1 MFKNFLFIFLFPFF
15 VACSSE
21 PSNRDLEN
29 IANSQVSKLISIV
42 HNESLGGLSIS
53 KIAGIKDF
61 KIDGI
66 EKIQCIPE
74 SQNSKIYFCDVLVK
88 YEIFTAQNS
97 LSELVGF
104 SGKRNEVKKIKLFK
118 VNGTWEIIN

>member
-1 MFKNFLFIFLFPFF
+1 MYKFSIFFAYLLL
-15 VACSSE
+15 VGCTNE
-21 PSNRDLEN
+21 PSTRDLEN

-66 EKIQCIPE
+66 EKIQCTCFISPE
-74 SQNSKIYFCDVLVK
+74 NYPQK
-88 YEIFTAQNS
+88 T
-97 LSELVGF
+97 
-104 SGKRNEVKKIKLFK
+104 
-118 VNGTWEIIN
+118 